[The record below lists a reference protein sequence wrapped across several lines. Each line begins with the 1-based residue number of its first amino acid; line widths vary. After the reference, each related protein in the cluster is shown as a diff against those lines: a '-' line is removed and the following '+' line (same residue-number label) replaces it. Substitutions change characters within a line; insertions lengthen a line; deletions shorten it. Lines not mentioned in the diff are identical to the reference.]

1 MTIDMKYPKEVLATR
16 NYLEQQLFQVAPLPI
31 TEDNF
36 PYGFDIK
43 ISTTSMGSDRATN
56 YLRITPEQMKK
67 IEDVLLGR

>member
-16 NYLEQQLFQVAPLPI
+16 NYLEKQLFQVAPLPL
-31 TEDNF
+31 TEENF

-43 ISTTSMGSDRATN
+43 ISTTSMGSDKATN
-56 YLRITPEQMKK
+56 YIRITPEQMKK

>member
-1 MTIDMKYPKEVLATR
+1 MTLAEQ
-16 NYLEQQLFQVAPLPI
+16 NYMEQQLFQVAPLPL
-31 TEDNF
+31 TEENF

-43 ISTTSMGSDRATN
+43 IYTTSMGIDRATN